1 MNSIPM
7 TLLKETTRNLKEN
20 IYKYNNKYH
29 SPKYQR
35 KKKLFSIQP
44 LKPLQPTQDTYTL
57 LLDNAM
63 PQRKSKEYEREKMVV
78 IKKENVLDFDK
89 ILDVLLGN
97 KKVSNDKSHTMKKC
111 IGNKTKRNNKKNNT
125 HNSKN
130 KDKNKMILKKKDSK
144 YCGYVYHKK
153 RNDLYDINN
162 FCSNTL
168 KIVEKKQFVKIEC
181 PKFREI
187 DDTELEMDNMFQDNE
202 DENITEDKY
211 LTYHKRC
218 EKEEIDYHI
227 KLYNESYFKKSSK
240 KKTNCSI
247 TTQCS
252 SSSEGMDDNW
262 NTTTNES
269 VKDNN
274 NLIIRICLD
283 E

>member
-7 TLLKETTRNLKEN
+7 TLIKETTRNLKEN

-29 SPKYQR
+29 SPKHQR

-44 LKPLQPTQDTYTL
+44 LKPLQPTQDTYIPLHEHT
-57 LLDNAM
+57 M
-63 PQRKSKEYEREKMVV
+63 PQKKSKEKMNV

-97 KKVSNDKSHTMKKC
+97 KKSSNDKSHTIKKC
-111 IGNKTKRNNKKNNT
+111 IGNKTKRNNKKNST
-125 HNSKN
+125 HINKN
-130 KDKNKMILKKKDSK
+130 KEKHKVMIPKKKDNKS
-144 YCGYVYHKK
+144 CGYVYHKK

-187 DDTELEMDNMFQDNE
+187 DDIELEMDNTFQDKE

-240 KKTNCSI
+240 KKASCSI
-247 TTQCS
+247 TTQYS
-252 SSSEGMDDNW
+252 SSSENMDD
-262 NTTTNES
+262 TTTNES
-269 VKDNN
+269 IKDNN